1 MHPVVAW
8 HATSLPLKVI
18 ERQNKYH
25 PQVIERQIKHSP
37 LVIAKIQMSNE
48 AGQAIIIHIRGF
60 APVGL
65 AIVHIQ
71 LWL

>member
-1 MHPVVAW
+1 MHPIIAW

-18 ERQNKYH
+18 E
-25 PQVIERQIKHSP
+25 IQIKHSP
-37 LVIAKIQMSNE
+37 LVIAKIQMLNE

-65 AIVHIQ
+65 AILHIK
-71 LWL
+71 LWLSTPHRL